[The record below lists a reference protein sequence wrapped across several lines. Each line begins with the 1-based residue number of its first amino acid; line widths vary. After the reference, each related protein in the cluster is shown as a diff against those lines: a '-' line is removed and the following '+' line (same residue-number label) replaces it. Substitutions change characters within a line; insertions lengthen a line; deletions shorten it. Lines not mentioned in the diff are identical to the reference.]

1 MIIFNMIKNCTE
13 EKIRTLLLKRDKCVR
28 GNPLK
33 TRAVG
38 DYDTVLI
45 NIGLGRCDGVSL
57 DIASLPSMCDNEC

>member
-1 MIIFNMIKNCTE
+1 MIIYNMIKKLHRGKDQNIAVE
-13 EKIRTLLLKRDKCVR
+13 RDKCVR

-57 DIASLPSMCDNEC
+57 DIASLPSMYDNEC